1 MRGTIGS
8 AAILVLAWT
17 SLAVAQAQEAPADTP
32 GATNAGCE
40 FHAWPGEG
48 LTSIYYGL
56 LHGGIVNGGQHG
68 RRGYPRVPPN
78 AMATAIQAELLSE
91 AQPQR
96 VLSHAD
102 HRLIVHAEALD
113 SRTIRTSPGRIAA
126 SASPC
131 YVELIVDDVVLQQDF
146 VNGAK
151 LRVLFRYRDFGP
163 DAQPRRSFTT
173 WADTSLDSF
182 PPRTDAD
189 IPAALAEMRG
199 AFSRD
204 IIGFAGS
211 LRGTPRRR
219 N

>member
-1 MRGTIGS
+1 MIGNS
-8 AAILVLAWT
+8 ALLALAWA
-17 SLAVAQAQEAPADTP
+17 SLSAAQAQDAPT
-32 GATNAGCE
+32 GCE

-56 LHGGIVNGGQHG
+56 LHGGIVNGGQQG

-78 AMATAIQAELLSE
+78 AMATAVQAELLAE

-96 VLSHAD
+96 VMNHPD
-102 HRLIVHAEALD
+102 HRLIVHPEALD
-113 SRTIRTSPGRIAA
+113 SRTIRTSRGRIAD

-151 LRVLFRYRDFGP
+151 LRVLFRYRDFRQEALP
-163 DAQPRRSFTT
+163 WRTFTT
-173 WADTSLDSF
+173 WADTSLSSF
-182 PPRTDAD
+182 PPRTEAD
-189 IPAALAEMRG
+189 IPAALREMRG

-204 IIGFAGS
+204 ITVFAGS
-211 LRGTPRRR
+211 LRAPQRLR

>member
-1 MRGTIGS
+1 MIGS
-8 AAILVLAWT
+8 SALLALAWA
-17 SLAVAQAQEAPADTP
+17 SLSAAQAQDAPA
-32 GATNAGCE
+32 ACE

-56 LHGGIVNGGQHG
+56 LHGGIVNGGQQG

-78 AMATAIQAELLSE
+78 AMATAIQAELLAE

-96 VLSHAD
+96 IMAHPD
-102 HRLIVHAEALD
+102 HRLIVHPEALD
-113 SRTIRTSPGRIAA
+113 SRTIRTSRGRIAD
-126 SASPC
+126 SVSPC

-163 DAQPRRSFTT
+163 DGEPRNSFTT

-182 PPRTDAD
+182 PPRTEAD
-189 IPAALAEMRG
+189 IPAALSEMRG
-199 AFSRD
+199 AFRSD
-204 IIGFAGS
+204 ITVFAGA
-211 LRGTPRRR
+211 LRGPRRLR
-219 N
+219 D

>member
-1 MRGTIGS
+1 MIRS
-8 AAILVLAWT
+8 SAILALALAG
-17 SLAVAQAQEAPADTP
+17 LAVAQAQDAPAATP
-32 GATNAGCE
+32 DATSAGCE

-56 LHGGIVNGGQHG
+56 LHGGIVNGGQQG

-78 AMATAIQAELLSE
+78 AMATAIQAELLAE
-91 AQPQR
+91 AEPQR
-96 VLSHAD
+96 LMTHAD
-102 HRLIVHAEALD
+102 HRLIVHPEALD
-113 SRTIRTSPGRIAA
+113 SRTIRTTPGRIAD

-131 YVELIVDDVVLQQDF
+131 YAELIVDDVVLQQDF

-151 LRVLFRYRDFGP
+151 LRVLFRYREFGP

-173 WADTSLDSF
+173 WADTSLSSF
-182 PPRTDAD
+182 PPRTEAD
-189 IPAALAEMRG
+189 IPAALREMRG

-204 IIGFAGS
+204 ITVFAGA
-211 LRGTPRRR
+211 LRGPRRLR